1 MPPLHENMTD
11 YEILQEEISV
21 KVQELEILRRK
32 LAIEDIKRR
41 RREKKKVQQE
51 KIGAEEDGDGQA
63 EDGDGDDTR
72 ATNAGRAAP
81 GFVASTMEVD
91 MRDDAANTVTVKP
104 EPEDEED
111 RPAGFIDMTLKNK
124 PKPSNPSSKPMGLVF
139 NDDKPQTPP
148 PPKQPLRRTRC
159 VRQRNLAPEL
169 PMPDPARELNR
180 PPTKRPATTAA
191 ASSLHSNGSPNPSS
205 REPKV
210 KAEDKTEARPRP
222 LASKR
227 QKTAS
232 TPSSHTSPSG
242 PFLTPPSRSYRPSLP
257 APPSPAASISS
268 YASSPSPPRIPSLSP
283 PVENALSFSFE
294 AGDVPQGPR
303 PAYSGTQINKE
314 RERGKKGEKRK
325 IVMLGVDGRTK
336 VVEGQDMMGWG
347 R

>member
-32 LAIEDIKRR
+32 LAIEYIKRR
-41 RREKKKVQQE
+41 RKGKKEVQQQTTDE
-51 KIGAEEDGDGQA
+51 EENREGAENEDDN
-63 EDGDGDDTR
+63 DTR

-81 GFVASTMEVD
+81 GSVASAMEVD
-91 MRDDAANTVTVKP
+91 MKNVSANTVTVKP

-111 RPAGFIDMTLKNK
+111 RPAGFIDMVLKK
-124 PKPSNPSSKPMGLVF
+124 PSKPSNPSSKPVGLVF
-139 NDDKPQTPP
+139 NDEKPQAPL
-148 PPKQPLRRTRC
+148 PPKQTLRRTRC
-159 VRQRNLAPEL
+159 VRQRHLAPEL

-191 ASSLHSNGSPNPSS
+191 ASSPHSNGSPNPS
-205 REPKV
+205 PGATKV
-210 KAEDKTEARPRP
+210 KAKDKTEAQPRP

-227 QKTAS
+227 RKTAS
-232 TPSSHTSPSG
+232 TPSSHTLPSP
-242 PFLTPPSRSYRPSLP
+242 PFLTPPSRHLSSPSLP
-257 APPSPAASISS
+257 APPSPAASSS
-268 YASSPSPPRIPSLSP
+268 SCASSPSPPRKPSLSP

-294 AGDVPQGPR
+294 AGDVPQEPR

-325 IVMLGVDGRTK
+325 IVMLGVDGSTK
-336 VVEGQDMMGWG
+336 VVEG
-347 R
+347 

>member
-11 YEILQEEISV
+11 YEILQEEISL

-104 EPEDEED
+104 EPEDGEV
-111 RPAGFIDMTLKNK
+111 RPAGFIDMVLKK
-124 PKPSNPSSKPMGLVF
+124 PSKPSNPSSKPVGLVF
-139 NDDKPQTPP
+139 NDEKLQTPP
-148 PPKQPLRRTRC
+148 PPKQSLRRTRC
-159 VRQRNLAPEL
+159 SRQRNLAPEL
-169 PMPDPARELNR
+169 PLPDPARELNR

-191 ASSLHSNGSPNPSS
+191 ASSPHSSGSPNPSS

-210 KAEDKTEARPRP
+210 KAEDTTEARPRP

-232 TPSSHTSPSG
+232 TPSLHTLPSP
-242 PFLTPPSRSYRPSLP
+242 PFLTPPSRHLSSPSLP
-257 APPSPAASISS
+257 APPSPAASSSS
-268 YASSPSPPRIPSLSP
+268 YASSPSPPRKPSLSP

-294 AGDVPQGPR
+294 AGDVPQEPR
-303 PAYSGTQINKE
+303 P
-314 RERGKKGEKRK
+314 
-325 IVMLGVDGRTK
+325 
-336 VVEGQDMMGWG
+336 
-347 R
+347 

>member
-11 YEILQEEISV
+11 YEILQEEISL
-21 KVQELEILRRK
+21 KVQELEVLRRK

-41 RREKKKVQQE
+41 RKGKKEVQQQTTDRE
-51 KIGAEEDGDGQA
+51 ENHEGAENEDDNN
-63 EDGDGDDTR
+63 TR

-81 GFVASTMEVD
+81 GSVASAMEVD
-91 MRDDAANTVTVKP
+91 MRDDAANTVAVKK

-111 RPAGFIDMTLKNK
+111 RPAGFIDMVLKK
-124 PKPSNPSSKPMGLVF
+124 PSKPSNPSSKPMGLVF
-139 NDDKPQTPP
+139 NDEKLQAPP

-159 VRQRNLAPEL
+159 SRQRNLAPEL

-191 ASSLHSNGSPNPSS
+191 ASSPHSSGSPNPSS

-210 KAEDKTEARPRP
+210 KAEDETEARPRP

-232 TPSSHTSPSG
+232 TPSSHTLPSP
-242 PFLTPPSRSYRPSLP
+242 PFLTPPSRHLSSPSLP
-257 APPSPAASISS
+257 APPSPAASSS
-268 YASSPSPPRIPSLSP
+268 SCASSPSPPRIPSLSP

-294 AGDVPQGPR
+294 AGDVPQEPR

-336 VVEGQDMMGWG
+336 VVEG
-347 R
+347 

>member
-1 MPPLHENMTD
+1 MLPLHDNMTD
-11 YEILQEEISV
+11 YEILQEEISL
-21 KVQELEILRRK
+21 KVQELEVLRRK

-51 KIGAEEDGDGQA
+51 TIGAEEDGDGQA
-63 EDGDGDDTR
+63 EDGDGDDTK
-72 ATNAGRAAP
+72 ATNAVRAANIK
-81 GFVASTMEVD
+81 D
-91 MRDDAANTVTVKP
+91 HAANAVAVKP
-104 EPEDEED
+104 EPEDEEV
-111 RPAGFIDMTLKNK
+111 RPARFIDMSPKKTS
-124 PKPSNPSSKPMGLVF
+124 KPSNPSSRPMSLVF
-139 NDDKPQTPP
+139 NDDKPQAAP

-159 VRQRNLAPEL
+159 VRQRHLAPGL
-169 PMPDPARELNR
+169 PVPSPARELNR

-191 ASSLHSNGSPNPSS
+191 ASSLHSNGTLSPSP
-205 REPKV
+205 RGQKV
-210 KAEDKTEARPRP
+210 KAEDETEARPRP

-242 PFLTPPSRSYRPSLP
+242 PFLTPPSRLYPPSSPSLP
-257 APPSPAASISS
+257 APSSPAASISS

-294 AGDVPQGPR
+294 AGDVPQEPR

-325 IVMLGVDGRTK
+325 IVMLGVDGIAR
-336 VVEGQDMMGWG
+336 VVEG
-347 R
+347 

>member
-1 MPPLHENMTD
+1 MLPLHENMTD
-11 YEILQEEISV
+11 YEILQEEISL
-21 KVQELEILRRK
+21 KVQELEVLRRK

-41 RREKKKVQQE
+41 RKGKKEVQQQTTDGE
-51 KIGAEEDGDGQA
+51 EDHEGAENEHDN
-63 EDGDGDDTR
+63 DTR

-81 GFVASTMEVD
+81 GSVASAMEVD

-111 RPAGFIDMTLKNK
+111 RPAGFVNMTLKNK
-124 PKPSNPSSKPMGLVF
+124 PKPSNPSSKPVGLVF
-139 NDDKPQTPP
+139 NDEKLQAPP

-159 VRQRNLAPEL
+159 SRQRNLAPEL

-191 ASSLHSNGSPNPSS
+191 SSSPHSSGSLNPSS

-210 KAEDKTEARPRP
+210 KAEDATEAQPRP

-232 TPSSHTSPSG
+232 TPSSHTLPSP
-242 PFLTPPSRSYRPSLP
+242 PFITPPSRPYRPSSSSLP

-294 AGDVPQGPR
+294 AGDVPQEPR

-336 VVEGQDMMGWG
+336 VVEG
-347 R
+347 

>member
-41 RREKKKVQQE
+41 RKGKKEVQQQTTDE
-51 KIGAEEDGDGQA
+51 GETREGAENEH
-63 EDGDGDDTR
+63 ENDTR

-81 GFVASTMEVD
+81 GSVASAMEVD
-91 MRDDAANTVTVKP
+91 TRDDAANTVTVKP

-111 RPAGFIDMTLKNK
+111 RPAGYIDMVLKK
-124 PKPSNPSSKPMGLVF
+124 PSKPSNPSSKPVGLVF

-148 PPKQPLRRTRC
+148 PPKQPLHRTRC
-159 VRQRNLAPEL
+159 SRQRNLAPEL

-180 PPTKRPATTAA
+180 PPTKRPATIAA
-191 ASSLHSNGSPNPSS
+191 ASSLHSNGSPNPS
-205 REPKV
+205 PGATKV
-210 KAEDKTEARPRP
+210 KAEDETEAQPRP
-222 LASKR
+222 LACKR

-232 TPSSHTSPSG
+232 TPSFHTLPSP
-242 PFLTPPSRSYRPSLP
+242 PFLTPPSRHLSSPSLP
-257 APPSPAASISS
+257 APPSPAASSSS
-268 YASSPSPPRIPSLSP
+268 YASSPSPPRKPSLSP

-294 AGDVPQGPR
+294 AGDVPQEPR

-325 IVMLGVDGRTK
+325 IIMLGIDGRTK
-336 VVEGQDMMGWG
+336 VVEG
-347 R
+347 